1 MPSNQLLYLD
11 LKKKLIR
18 VVGDRKFIA
27 EYSYDD
33 LEDVGLETL
42 ENIRTTDYS
51 KPFEP
56 EE

>member
-1 MPSNQLLYLD
+1 MTQLLYIELQ
-11 LKKKLIR
+11 KKLIK
-18 VVGDRKFIA
+18 VVGDRKFLA

-42 ENIRTTDYS
+42 ESIRTTDYS

-56 EE
+56 GK

>member
-1 MPSNQLLYLD
+1 MTQLLYID
-11 LKKKLIR
+11 LQKKLIK
-18 VVGDRKFIA
+18 VVGDRKFLA

-42 ENIRTTDYS
+42 ESIRTTDYS

-56 EE
+56 GK